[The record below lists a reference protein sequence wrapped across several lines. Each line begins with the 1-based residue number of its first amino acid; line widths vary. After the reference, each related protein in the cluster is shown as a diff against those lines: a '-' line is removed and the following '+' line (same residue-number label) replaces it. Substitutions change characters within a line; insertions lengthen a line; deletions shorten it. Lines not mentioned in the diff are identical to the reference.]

1 MRRARG
7 GPRTATLT
15 GAPAKGV
22 DWECGQRLTVRR
34 ARGMAGSALCTQR
47 KLCTRMQRGG
57 ALADSQRV
65 LQDAT
70 DSGGVPLQS
79 GRKDAGERIEVGD
92 DRGGA
97 YKVPSADAPIQSRK
111 KERKP

>member
-1 MRRARG
+1 MRAEVDRAAR
-7 GPRTATLT
+7 
-15 GAPAKGV
+15 KGHG
-22 DWECGQRLTVRR
+22 WECTSWKR
-34 ARGMAGSALCTQR
+34 TQR

-57 ALADSQRV
+57 ALAGSQRV

-70 DSGGVPLQS
+70 DSGGAPLLS

-97 YKVPSADAPIQSRK
+97 YKVPSADAPVQSRQ
-111 KERKP
+111 KERKQ

>member
-1 MRRARG
+1 
-7 GPRTATLT
+7 
-15 GAPAKGV
+15 
-22 DWECGQRLTVRR
+22 
-34 ARGMAGSALCTQR
+34 
-47 KLCTRMQRGG
+47 MQRGG

-79 GRKDAGERIEVGD
+79 GHKDAGERIEVGD

-97 YKVPSADAPIQSRK
+97 YKVTSADAPIQSRQ
-111 KERKP
+111 KEKEKE